1 MSIEQ
6 LSKNNGAKKTMFFID
21 LPFEIMDVAG
31 GIVEN
36 DKNQDANKREEFKA
50 HLDGSSILIV
60 PFDSILLMEKPITND
75 KEKLDDYVSRRLSI
89 NNIEDCRIFLT
100 PGTYTDGNLKLR
112 ISDSLLQ
119 MYDANDS
126 LIQGFIF
133 RCDSVRKVEE

>member
-1 MSIEQ
+1 
-6 LSKNNGAKKTMFFID
+6 MFFID